1 MTGVKTFSELPRPGG
16 GRRDTSGESS
26 GRATPLVGVIRN
38 TRAHLN
44 KGREQGEA
52 PGAEVIVATTLKR
65 RELTGVLE
73 EFARIGVDYLAIS
86 GGDGT
91 VRDVLTCGAEIFGED
106 WPPLIALP
114 RGKTNALA
122 ADLGIPGDWR
132 LADAMEAARA
142 GKFTMRRPLVVSDP
156 LDSRARVQGFLL
168 GGGVFHR
175 AITLGQDAHRWGA
188 FNSLAV
194 GVTSAWA
201 LGQALLAGR
210 GNPWR
215 QRSLM
220 RLADGDGEPLPG
232 EDERYI
238 MLASTL
244 ENFAFGVKPFGKA
257 RAGIK
262 LAVLDTPER
271 RSLLW
276 IPAIALGRRPRRP
289 ERRGYHWFEP
299 EAFEMELGERFIL
312 DGEAFPPGRYRVS
325 AGPILR
331 FATP

>member
-1 MTGVKTFSELPRPGG
+1 M
-16 GRRDTSGESS
+16 
-26 GRATPLVGVIRN
+26 RAIPLVGVIRN
-38 TRAHLN
+38 TRSHRN

-52 PGAEVIVATTLKR
+52 PGAEVIVETTLKR
-65 RELTGVLE
+65 RELIGVLDG
-73 EFARIGVDYLAIS
+73 FARKGIDYLAIS

-106 WPPLIALP
+106 WPPLIVLP

-122 ADLGIPGDWR
+122 NDLGAPGDWR

-142 GKFTMRRPLVVSDP
+142 GNLVRRRPLVVSDP
-156 LDSRARVQGFLL
+156 ADPRARVQGFML
-168 GGGVFHR
+168 GTGVFHR
-175 AITLGQDAHRWGA
+175 TISLGQDAHRWGA

-194 GVTSAWA
+194 GLTAAWA

-215 QRSLM
+215 RRTLM
-220 RLADGDGEPLPG
+220 RLANGQGEPLPG
-232 EDERYI
+232 PDERYI
-238 MLASTL
+238 MLGSTL
-244 ENFAFGVKPFGKA
+244 ENFPFGLKPFGQA
-257 RAGIK
+257 REGIK
-262 LAVLDTPER
+262 LAVLDTPSR

-276 IPAIALGRRPRRP
+276 IPGIALGRRPKQP

-312 DGEAFPPGRYRVS
+312 DGEAFPAGRYRVS
-325 AGPILR
+325 AGPLLQ
-331 FATP
+331 FVVP